1 MPAVVFDFDG
11 VLADTE
17 RVHLAV
23 TQAVFRDRGW
33 SLSEADYFRDYLGYD
48 DAELLKRFAAD
59 RGIAIDDDAVKTI
72 VGEKFDRFHDRLAG
86 GDALYP
92 GTRAC
97 VARIRERFQI
107 AIASG
112 AQHADIVAILRT
124 GGLAGVFPVI
134 VGIDDVEHGKPAPDP
149 YEKAVAL
156 LGVPPREAVAVED
169 SRWGIASARE
179 AGLRT
184 IGITTNYAAGALGGP
199 DAVIGS
205 LDELT
210 VELIERILGT
220 SVPPQGAGT

>member
-23 TQAVFRDRGW
+23 TQDVYRDRGW
-33 SLSEADYFRDYLGYD
+33 TLTEPDYFDQYLGYD
-48 DAELLKRFAAD
+48 DAELLKRFTTD
-59 RGIAIDDDAVKTI
+59 RGIAIDDASVAAI
-72 VGEKFDRFHDRLAG
+72 VDEKFGKFHERLAG
-86 GDALYP
+86 ADALYA
-92 GTRAC
+92 GARAC
-97 VARIRERFQI
+97 VARMRERFHI

-124 GGLAGVFPVI
+124 GGLAGVFRVI

-149 YEKAVAL
+149 YATAVTL
-156 LGVPPREAVAVED
+156 LGVPASEAVAVED

-199 DAVIGS
+199 DAVISS

-210 VELIERILGT
+210 VDLVTRVLGDAARAGG
-220 SVPPQGAGT
+220 SV

>member
-23 TQAVFRDRGW
+23 TQDVFRDRGW
-33 SLSEADYFRDYLGYD
+33 SLSEADYFQDYLGYD

-59 RGIAIDDDAVKTI
+59 RGIAVDADAIKAI
-72 VGEKFDRFHDRLAG
+72 VDEKFGRFHERLAG

-97 VARIRERFQI
+97 VARVRERFQI

-112 AQHADIVAILRT
+112 AQHADIVAILRS
-124 GGLAGVFPVI
+124 GGLAGAFPVI

-156 LGVPPREAVAVED
+156 LGVPPREAVAIED

-184 IGITTNYAAGALGGP
+184 IGVTTNYAANALGGP

-220 SVPPQGAGT
+220 RSPESSTGT